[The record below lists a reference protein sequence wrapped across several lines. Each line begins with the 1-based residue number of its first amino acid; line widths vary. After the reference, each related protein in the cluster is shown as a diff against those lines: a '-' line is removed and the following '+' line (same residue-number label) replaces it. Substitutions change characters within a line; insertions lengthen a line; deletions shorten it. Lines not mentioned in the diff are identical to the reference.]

1 MGQQQPESQPPSH
14 PHATDAAHST
24 PGSRTTWVSAEPRP
38 GSGTGGFQAAPS
50 GYSGYTWATG
60 ALVFAGVLML
70 VNGLLA
76 ILQGISAIA
85 EDDVYGR
92 IGDYVF
98 EINLV
103 AWGWIL
109 LGLGMVAVCVG
120 AGILKGAWWA
130 RITGIFLA
138 SLSMVAHFLFLPYT
152 PVWSVIMVGIDFFVI
167 LALATAPD
175 VSGANGTASG
185 TSNGNGNRNRTST
198 GADSDPQ
205 GRWR

>member
-1 MGQQQPESQPPSH
+1 MSQQQPQSQSQ
-14 PHATDAAHST
+14 ATDAAHSP
-24 PGSRTTWVSAEPRP
+24 PGSRTTWASAETRP
-38 GSGTGGFQAAPS
+38 GSGPGAAPGTGPGGFQPSPS
-50 GYSGYTWATG
+50 GYDWATG
-60 ALVFAGVLML
+60 GLVFAGVLML

-98 EINLV
+98 KINLT

-109 LGLGMVAVCVG
+109 LGLGVVAVCVG
-120 AGILKGAWWA
+120 YGILKGAWWA

-138 SLSMVAHFLFLPYT
+138 SLSLVAHFLFLPYT
-152 PVWSVIMVGIDFFVI
+152 PVWSVITVGIDFFVI

-175 VSGANGTASG
+175 VSGAHANAASAS
-185 TSNGNGNRNRTST
+185 TRGNAS
-198 GADSDPQ
+198 A
-205 GRWR
+205 GR

>member
-1 MGQQQPESQPPSH
+1 MSQQQPESQSPSH
-14 PHATDAAHST
+14 PQATDAAHSST
-24 PGSRTTWVSAEPRP
+24 GSRTTWASAETRP
-38 GSGTGGFQAAPS
+38 GSASAPGTATGGGGFQPAPS
-50 GYSGYTWATG
+50 DYNWATG

-98 EINLV
+98 EINLM

-109 LGLGMVAVCVG
+109 LGLGVVAVCVG
-120 AGILKGAWWA
+120 YGILKGAWWA

-175 VSGANGTASG
+175 VPRATGGDGANAS
-185 TSNGNGNRNRTST
+185 TRGNAS
-198 GADSDPQ
+198 A
-205 GRWR
+205 GR

>member
-1 MGQQQPESQPPSH
+1 MSQQQPQSQSQPQSH
-14 PHATDAAHST
+14 PQATDAAHSS
-24 PGSRTTWVSAEPRP
+24 PGSRTTWASAETRP
-38 GSGTGGFQAAPS
+38 GPASAPGTGPPD
-50 GYSGYTWATG
+50 YNWATG
-60 ALVFAGVLML
+60 VLVFAGVLML

-92 IGDYVF
+92 IGNYVF
-98 EINLV
+98 EINLT

-109 LGLGMVAVCVG
+109 LGLGVVAVCVG
-120 AGILKGAWWA
+120 YGILKGAWWA

-175 VSGANGTASG
+175 VSGAARGDSANAS
-185 TSNGNGNRNRTST
+185 TRGNAS
-198 GADSDPQ
+198 A
-205 GRWR
+205 GR